1 VHGIDK
7 DMKPEW
13 VNDDIEKIMRKLLEL
28 VEIYE
33 DDFVAVHSAN
43 NWNDCAALK
52 DDLKVL

>member
-1 VHGIDK
+1 
-7 DMKPEW
+7 MKPEW